1 MSSYASRTSVVP
13 SKTRAEIEHELEK
26 RGASAFGYNR
36 DGQRNVIA
44 FTLEGLQVRMDLPM
58 PSPDDFP
65 DYRARNGVKVSGQ
78 KRYDE
83 EVRRCWRA
91 LLLVVKAKLV
101 AVDEG
106 ITTLEREFLA
116 DVVLPDGE
124 TVMEK
129 TRPAIEQARRAITN
143 VRELRELEA
152 R

>member
-1 MSSYASRTSVVP
+1 MSSYARRTSVVP

-58 PSPDDFP
+58 PDPGDFP

-78 KRYDE
+78 KQYDE
-83 EVRRCWRA
+83 EVRRRWRA

-106 ITTLEREFLA
+106 ITSLEREFLA
-116 DVVLPDGE
+116 DTVLVDGS
-124 TVMEK
+124 TVLERV
-129 TRPAIEQARRAITN
+129 RPAIEE
-143 VRELRELEA
+143 VREIRGRLEIEA
-152 R
+152 SR